1 MYELK
6 SVTDTSQNC
15 GLEEEKAK
23 SILESIASLGTHM
36 HAYLFYQIVKRNLN
50 QLLEFIYEAQNTI
63 QKIDILECNRLLF
76 NFADTFYGY
85 INFFESNYKETFE
98 SIKNDLFDNY
108 FEYAF
113 IYKLRNYIIHE
124 DLPIFK
130 LSREVGE
137 GYIKSKFII
146 SKEKLLLSTRI
157 GSAIKNRI
165 SNKFQ
170 NTEDIDILPVLL
182 VLQKLIVEIQIKVL
196 AALFDRLLSAF
207 KNLRGYVL
215 DNEEIYL
222 LKDGEIVNGLLNV
235 LNKYYKCMA
244 DNFVYSEGLL
254 ADKTINKI
262 YMDFSY
268 VYFGQKDVIY
278 KPQKQND

>member
-6 SVTDTSQNC
+6 SVSDTSQHC
-15 GLEEEKAK
+15 VLEEEKTR
-23 SILESIASLGTHM
+23 SILDSISYLGTHM
-36 HAYLFYQIVKRNLN
+36 HTYFFYQIVKRNLN
-50 QLLEFIYEAQNTI
+50 QLLDFIDKAQNTLET
-63 QKIDILECNRLLF
+63 IDILECNRLLF
-76 NFADTFYGY
+76 NFADTFHGY

-98 SIKNDLFDNY
+98 PIKKDFFDNN

-113 IYKLRNYIIHE
+113 IYKLRNYIVHE

-137 GYIKSKFII
+137 DYIKSKFII

-165 SNKFQ
+165 SNQFQ
-170 NTEDIDILPVLL
+170 DTDDIDILPVLL
-182 VLQKLIVEIQIKVL
+182 ILKKLIVEIQIKVL
-196 AALFDRLLSAF
+196 ASLFDRLLSAF

-222 LKDGEIVNGLLNV
+222 LKDGKIVNGLLNV

-254 ADKTINKI
+254 VDKTINKI

-278 KPQKQND
+278 KSQKQND

>member
-36 HAYLFYQIVKRNLN
+36 HAYFFYQIVKRNLN
-50 QLLEFIYEAQNTI
+50 QLLDFLDKAQNTL
-63 QKIDILECNRLLF
+63 KTIDILECNRLLF
-76 NFADTFYGY
+76 NFADTFYSY

-98 SIKNDLFDNY
+98 PIKKDLFDNN

-137 GYIKSKFII
+137 DYIKSKFII

-157 GSAIKNRI
+157 GSTIKTRI
-165 SNKFQ
+165 SNYFP
-170 NTEDIDILPVLL
+170 NSDNIDIAPILIVLK
-182 VLQKLIVEIQIKVL
+182 KLIL
-196 AALFDRLLSAF
+196 
-207 KNLRGYVL
+207 KNL
-215 DNEEIYL
+215 
-222 LKDGEIVNGLLNV
+222 
-235 LNKYYKCMA
+235 
-244 DNFVYSEGLL
+244 
-254 ADKTINKI
+254 
-262 YMDFSY
+262 
-268 VYFGQKDVIY
+268 
-278 KPQKQND
+278 

>member
-6 SVTDTSQNC
+6 NLIDTSKPHV
-15 GLEEEKAK
+15 LEDEKAER
-23 SILESIASLGTHM
+23 ILEGIACLGTHM
-36 HAYLFYQIVKRNLN
+36 HTYFFYQIVKRNLD
-50 QLLEFIYEAQNTI
+50 QLLNFIENAQNTL

-76 NFADTFYGY
+76 NFADSFFAY
-85 INFFESNYKETFE
+85 INFFESNYKEIFE
-98 SIKNDLFDNY
+98 PIKKDLFDNN

-137 GYIKSKFII
+137 NYIKSKFII
-146 SKEKLLLSTRI
+146 SKKKFLSSTRI
-157 GSAIKNRI
+157 GTAIKMRI
-165 SNKFQ
+165 SNHFPDSD
-170 NTEDIDILPVLL
+170 NIDIAPILILL
-182 VLQKLIVEIQIKVL
+182 KSLISKIQIEMLTSL
-196 AALFDRLLSAF
+196 ADRLLSAF
-207 KNLRGYVL
+207 KYLRSYIL
-215 DNEEIYL
+215 NNEEIYL
-222 LKDGEIVNGLLNV
+222 FNDGKIVNGLLNV

-254 ADKTINKI
+254 ADKTMNKI

-268 VYFGQKDVIY
+268 VYFGKKGTIY
-278 KPQKQND
+278 KPQIEE